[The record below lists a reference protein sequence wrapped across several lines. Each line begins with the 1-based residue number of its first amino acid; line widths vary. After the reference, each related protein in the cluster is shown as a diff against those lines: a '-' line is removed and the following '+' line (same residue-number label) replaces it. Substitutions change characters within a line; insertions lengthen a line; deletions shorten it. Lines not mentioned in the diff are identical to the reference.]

1 MGVAG
6 LIVDP
11 LRGAQKEGVG
21 GFFKGVGKGLL
32 GVVAKPTS
40 GVLGLSTQTLKGLGN
55 TPTFLLTAKVASS
68 SRRRPPR
75 HMQPGAR
82 IEVYDRCKAEHQQ
95 REWEAR
101 RKGTSRRTPA
111 KSKGP
116 RGELQSPGFHAFPMQ
131 DTEVPAIPDI

>member
-11 LRGAQKEGVG
+11 VRGAQKEGVG
-21 GFFKGVGKGLL
+21 GFFKGVGKGLV

-40 GVLGLSTQTLKGLGN
+40 GMLGLSTQTLKGLGN

-95 REWEAR
+95 REWEAKS
-101 RKGTSRRTPA
+101 KGTRRTPA

-116 RGELQSPGFHAFPMQ
+116 RGELHSPGFHALSMQ
-131 DTEVPAIPDI
+131 DTEVPADLDI